1 MGAIRA
7 RVARVYL
14 TGGAIPSVANSFRGA
29 RPWAAAVFVLAA
41 LVAGSATAFGFEFA
55 SGSHGHEEGAE
66 MEQAEDEHA
75 RPQGEEEAH
84 EEEEEE
90 DGAGMAASAILIGLA
105 AVALAP
111 LTALVAHRREAEGPA
126 DPHVLA
132 TTVPLQLAILSTGA
146 AVVHFAVV
154 AEHLDEW
161 WLTGLFFIVVA
172 LFQLVWALLVL
183 VRPSSLVYLSGAVIN
198 ALVVVTWI
206 VSRTSGVPV
215 GPEAGEPESI
225 GFPDVLATAYEVLLV
240 ALVVVLV
247 LRPRRRPPGWPA
259 AAGWLSG
266 VIAAALTALALAV
279 LA

>member
-1 MGAIRA
+1 
-7 RVARVYL
+7 
-14 TGGAIPSVANSFRGA
+14 VANSFSGA
-29 RPWAAAVFVLAA
+29 RHWAAAVFVLAA
-41 LVAGSATAFGFEFA
+41 VVAGSATVFGFEFA
-55 SGSHGHEEGAE
+55 SGSHGHEEGAD
-66 MEQAEDEHA
+66 MGHADGEHA

-84 EEEEEE
+84 EEEAEQE
-90 DGAGMAASAILIGLA
+90 DGAGMVAGAILIGLA

-111 LTALVAHRREAEGPA
+111 LTALVAHRREPEAPA
-126 DPHVLA
+126 DPHGLA
-132 TTVPLQLAILSTGA
+132 TTVPRQLAILSTGA

-183 VRPSSLVYLSGAVIN
+183 LRPSSLVYLSGAVIN

-240 ALVVVLV
+240 ALVVALV
-247 LRPRRRPPGWPA
+247 LRPQRRLQGWPA

-266 VIAAALTALALAV
+266 VIAATLTALALAV